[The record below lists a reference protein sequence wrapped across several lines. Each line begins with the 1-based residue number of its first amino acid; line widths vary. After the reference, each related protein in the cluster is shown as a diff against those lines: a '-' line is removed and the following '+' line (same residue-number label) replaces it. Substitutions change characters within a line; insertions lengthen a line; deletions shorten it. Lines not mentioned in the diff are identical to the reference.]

1 MGLLSLII
9 GFPLLGALVVLLVP
23 SRFRRAFRIITIAT
37 TFIQLLLS
45 LALLSGYATGE
56 GAPAGVDDVQA
67 FQLVEK
73 TEWFTLSLG
82 SLGRMSVDY
91 FVGADG
97 LNVPLVILAA
107 LILLIGAISSWNIDK
122 LQKGYFALYLLLS
135 STIMGCFLALD
146 FFLFYLFFE
155 FMLLPMYF
163 LIGLWGGPRREY
175 ASIKFFLYTL
185 AGSLFILVVMVG
197 LYLSAIDPVKTAE
210 LAGLG
215 EGTAT
220 VQEQIKLTGQPD
232 GGLPGETLVHTF
244 NMVQLTD
251 TDNFL
256 PGKVLSPTSDRTLWG
271 VPLRLLAFL
280 ALFIGFAV
288 KLPAIPLHTWLPD
301 AHVEAPTPV
310 SVLLAGLLLKIG
322 GYGFIRTAW
331 LIFPEGAIH
340 YAWWIG
346 VLGVVTIVYG
356 ALNALAQKDLKKLVA
371 YSSVSHMGFVLLG
384 LAAMT
389 TEGITGAIYMMVS
402 HGLISPLLFLVAGV
416 VYDRTHDRLID
427 HYSGLA
433 AKMPYFTAFAVI
445 ACFASLGLPGFSGF
459 VSELLVFLGSFRA
472 TGGEGALL
480 SAWIPL
486 VATLGLVLSAAYYL
500 WTLQRMFFG
509 PFYLHNSQWQMPD
522 LTAREWIMMTPLAV
536 GALVLGIFP
545 DLLINLMDHSV
556 VRFQEVVMEN
566 GLENLN
572 LLKGQR

>member
-9 GFPLLGALVVLLVP
+9 GFPLLGALVVLLIP
-23 SRFRRAFRIITIAT
+23 SRFWRAYRIIAIAT
-37 TFIQLLLS
+37 TSIQLVLS
-45 LALLSGYATGE
+45 LALLAGYQTGQA
-56 GAPAGVDDVQA
+56 APAGVDDVQA
-67 FQLVEK
+67 FQAVEK
-73 TEWFTLSLG
+73 AEWFTLSLG
-82 SLGRMSVDY
+82 SLGRLSVDY

-97 LNVPLVILAA
+97 LNLPLVVLSA
-107 LILLIGAISSWNIDK
+107 LILLIGAVSSWKIDK
-122 LQKGYFALYLLLS
+122 LRKGYFALYLLLS

-197 LYLSAIDPVKTAE
+197 LYLSAIDPVKTAQ

-215 EGTAT
+215 EGVAT
-220 VQEQIKLTGQPD
+220 VQEHISLGQD
-232 GGLPGETLVHTF
+232 EGGLPAETLVHTF
-244 NMVQLTD
+244 NMVQMTD
-251 TDNFL
+251 ADNFL
-256 PGKVLSPTSDRTLWG
+256 PGKVLSPGTDKELWG
-271 VPLRLLAFL
+271 VSLRLLAFL

-288 KLPAIPLHTWLPD
+288 KLPAVPVHTWLPD

-340 YAWWIG
+340 YAWYIG
-346 VLGVVTIVYG
+346 LLGVITILYG
-356 ALNALAQKDLKKLVA
+356 ALNALAQKDIKKLVA

-384 LAAMT
+384 LASMT
-389 TEGITGAIYMMVS
+389 TEGITGALYMMVS

-416 VYDRTHDRLID
+416 IYDRTHDRIID

-433 AKMPYFTAFAVI
+433 SRMPYFTAFAVV

-472 TGGEGALL
+472 TTGSDALL

-486 VATLGLVLSAAYYL
+486 LGTLGLVLSAAYYL

-509 PFYLHNSQWQMPD
+509 PFHLYDKQWKIPD
-522 LTAREWIMMTPLAV
+522 LTAREWLMMTPLAV
-536 GALVLGIFP
+536 GALLLGIFP
-545 DLLINLMDHSV
+545 DLLIDYMDHSI

-566 GLENLN
+566 GLENLSILN
-572 LLKGQR
+572 GER